1 MTLIRQNAKPAC
13 IFLTFLM
20 LSITVPF
27 QSVLAAMIGTE
38 TTLDLARAKKARDDI
53 NNLLARQDV
62 QSALVSQGIDPRE
75 AKARID
81 SLSDA
86 EVIRMADEIDEL
98 SAGGAITPPIW
109 IVIAVL
115 VGVIL
120 IVYFFISAVAQPIE
134 VEKKSD

>member
-1 MTLIRQNAKPAC
+1 MKQIRQNAKPAC

-20 LSITVPF
+20 LTITVPF

-53 NNLLARQDV
+53 NNLLAREDV
-62 QSALVSQGIDPRE
+62 QGALVSQGIDPLE
-75 AKARID
+75 AKARIN

-98 SAGGAITPPIW
+98 SAGGMTITPPVW
-109 IVIAVL
+109 IVVAVL
-115 VGVIL
+115 VGLIL
-120 IVYFFISAVAQPIE
+120 IVYLFISAVAQPVE
-134 VEKKSD
+134 VEK